1 MGCSQ
6 EAAGKSWAV
15 SGRCRMWPCGPGRWS
30 RSLPGLG
37 LFRLGQFWGTQSFS
51 STSPKA
57 RLLLQNPPTL
67 LQFPQEEY
75 NVPFK
80 PDLQPSPLPAESRV
94 SGSGRVSLGRGGGS
108 APGEP
113 ALGILHA
120 PRRLLPPSVPRGRGM
135 QQGHGP
141 HARGARPTQ
150 TDTGQSGQE
159 GGREDAQRR
168 TPASPRQRQPT
179 RPPKHCAR
187 MTSRNPHAGSW
198 GWVSFL
204 TDGETEA
211 QRG

>member
-1 MGCSQ
+1 MGR
-6 EAAGKSWAV
+6 AAGAARSQGWGCLD
-15 SGRCRMWPCGPGRWS
+15 SG
-30 RSLPGLG
+30 
-37 LFRLGQFWGTQSFS
+37 S
-51 STSPKA
+51 SGEHSHSPRPRRRHV

-141 HARGARPTQ
+141 HAHGARPTQ
-150 TDTGQSGQE
+150 TNTGQSGQE

-179 RPPKHCAR
+179 RPAHGPSPRPPLKHCAR

>member
-1 MGCSQ
+1 MGR
-6 EAAGKSWAV
+6 AAGAARSQGWGCLD
-15 SGRCRMWPCGPGRWS
+15 SGSSGEHSHSPRPRGRHV
-30 RSLPGLG
+30 
-37 LFRLGQFWGTQSFS
+37 
-51 STSPKA
+51 

-94 SGSGRVSLGRGGGS
+94 SGSGRVFLEGAGGFCSGRTRTRNPPCTPMSPAPLGSPRAWNAAGSWASRTWSPPHADRHRAERTGGGAGGRS
-108 APGEP
+108 AADASVSET
-113 ALGILHA
+113 ASAHA
-120 PRRLLPPSVPRGRGM
+120 PRALAKPPP
-135 QQGHGP
+135 
-141 HARGARPTQ
+141 
-150 TDTGQSGQE
+150 
-159 GGREDAQRR
+159 
-168 TPASPRQRQPT
+168 
-179 RPPKHCAR
+179 PPKHCAR